1 MLDSNIKELRALIM
15 KNNFTS
21 KRSLSLLILV
31 FCLFSGLSFAQDLPW
46 ASSAEEVGMSTERLN
61 HINDVMQRHI
71 DAGTIQGAVTGVAR
85 RGKIVH
91 LETHGLMNVADGKS
105 MQEDALFIMMSS
117 TKPILGVATMMLI
130 EEGLI
135 RPSDPVSKWFPE
147 FAEMQVAVL
156 RNPVDA
162 NISPLRVDPTN
173 LPEHRLVPAERE
185 ITVHDI
191 LTHTSGLASGGLGN
205 AISEDAVLWLDTRQS
220 LATNV
225 PKYGDIVLD
234 FQPGSRWQ
242 YSPATAL
249 DVIARIIEIES
260 GLSFDEFV
268 QRRIFEPLGMNDTWW
283 NVPEEY
289 QDRLID
295 IVGSDTASPFTAVLY
310 DTSHSTYFSG
320 SYGLKSTAG
329 DYLRFEQ
336 MLVNGGELFGNR
348 LLSPRTVSLMSSNQ
362 VGDLFTDRPGV
373 NGQGFGYTVATT
385 EDPIVGNQRR
395 SQGAFG
401 WGGALGTR
409 SWSDPAEE
417 LTAVIMIQQPVTTVR
432 SDFENAVQ
440 QAIID

>member
-1 MLDSNIKELRALIM
+1 MITKTTVIHTRSILAMALCLYSG
-15 KNNFTS
+15 F
-21 KRSLSLLILV
+21 SL
-31 FCLFSGLSFAQDLPW
+31 AQDLPW
-46 ASSAEEVGMSTERLN
+46 ANNAEEVGMSTERLER
-61 HINDVMQRHI
+61 INDVMQRHI

-91 LETHGLMNVADGKS
+91 FETHGLMNVPDGKP

-117 TKPILGVATMMLI
+117 TKPVLGVATMMLI

-147 FAEMQVAVL
+147 FADMQVAVL
-156 RNPVDA
+156 RDPVDS
-162 NISPLRVDPTN
+162 NISPSSVDP
-173 LPEHRLVPAERE
+173 LDIPEHRLVPAERE

-191 LTHTSGLASGGLGN
+191 LTHTSGLASSGLGN
-205 AISEDAVLWLDTRQS
+205 AISQDAVKWLDTRQS
-220 LATNV
+220 LATDV
-225 PKYGDIVLD
+225 PMYGNIVLD

-268 QRRIFEPLGMNDTWW
+268 QQRIFEPLGMHDTWW

-295 IVGSDTASPFTAVLY
+295 IVGSESAPPSAAVLY
-310 DTSHSTYFSG
+310 DTSHSSYFSG

-348 LLSPRTVSLMSSNQ
+348 LLSPRTVRMMSSNQ
-362 VGDLFTDRPGV
+362 IGDLFSDVRGV
-373 NGQGFGYTVATT
+373 SGQGFGYTVATS
-385 EDPIVGNQRR
+385 EDPIVAGLRR
-395 SQGAFG
+395 SAGAFG

-417 LTAVIMIQQPVTTVR
+417 LTAVIMIQQPVPQVQG
-432 SDFENAVQ
+432 DFENAVQ

>member
-1 MLDSNIKELRALIM
+1 MNLNTTNIVARC
-15 KNNFTS
+15 
-21 KRSLSLLILV
+21 LLPL
-31 FCLFSGLSFAQDLPW
+31 FLCLCAGISIAQDIPW
-46 ASSAEEVGMSTERLN
+46 ADSAEEVGMSTERLER
-61 HINDVMQRHI
+61 INAVMQRHI
-71 DAGTIQGAVTGVAR
+71 EAGTIQGAVTGVAR
-85 RGKIVH
+85 RGKLVH
-91 LETHGLMNVADGKS
+91 LQAHGLMNVPDNRP

-117 TKPILGVATMMLI
+117 TKPVLGVAAMMLI

-135 RPSDPVSKWFPE
+135 RPTDPISKWIPE

-156 RNPVDA
+156 RYPVDE
-162 NISPLRVDPTN
+162 NISPVSVDPRN
-173 LPEHRLVPAERE
+173 LPAYRLVPAARE

-191 LTHTSGLASGGLGN
+191 LTHTSGLASGGLGS
-205 AISEDAVLWLDTRQS
+205 AISADSIGGLDNRQS
-220 LATNV
+220 LAMNV
-225 PKYGDIVLD
+225 PEYSNVILD

-242 YSPATAL
+242 YSAATAL

-260 GLSFDEFV
+260 GIPFDEFV
-268 QRRIFEPLGMNDTWW
+268 KQRIFEPLGMNNTFW

-289 QDRLID
+289 QGRLIK
-295 IVGSDTASPFTAVLY
+295 IVGADTAPPGRAVLY

-348 LLSPRTVSLMSSNQ
+348 LLSPRTVRMMSSNQ
-362 VGDLFTDRPGV
+362 TGELFSSSRD
-373 NGQGFGYTVATT
+373 GQGFGYTVATS
-385 EDPIVGNQRR
+385 ENPIVANQRR

-409 SWSDPAEE
+409 SWSDPEEE
-417 LTAVIMIQQPVTTVR
+417 LTAVIMIQQPVPEVQN
-432 SDFENAVQ
+432 DFENAVQ

>member
-1 MLDSNIKELRALIM
+1 M
-15 KNNFTS
+15 KNKFTG
-21 KRSLSLLILV
+21 KRTLCLLFLI
-31 FCLFSGLSFAQDLPW
+31 FCLSSSFSLAQDLPR

-61 HINDVMQRHI
+61 RINDVMQRHI

-91 LETHGLMNVADGKS
+91 LEAHGYMNVVDGKP

-117 TKPILGVATMMLI
+117 TKPVLGVATMMLI

-135 RPSDPVSKWFPE
+135 RPSDPLSTWFPE

-156 RNPVDA
+156 RNPVDE

-173 LPEHRLVPAERE
+173 LPEYRLVPAERE

-205 AISEDAVLWLDTRQS
+205 AISTDAIGWLDTRTS
-220 LATNV
+220 LAANV

-242 YSPATAL
+242 YSAATAL

-260 GLSFDEFV
+260 GLSFDQFV
-268 QRRIFEPLGMNDTWW
+268 QKRIFEPLGMNNTWW

-289 QDRLID
+289 QDRFID
-295 IVGSDTASPFTAVLY
+295 IAGSDTAPPSRAVLY
-310 DTSHSTYFSG
+310 DRSHSNYFSG

-336 MLVNGGELFGNR
+336 MLVNGGELFGKR
-348 LLSPRTVSLMSSNQ
+348 LLSPRTVRLMSSNQ
-362 VGDLFTDRPGV
+362 VGDLFSDRPGV
-373 NGQGFGYTVATT
+373 KGQGFGYTVATT
-385 EDPIVGNQRR
+385 EDPIAGNQRR

-417 LTAVIMIQQPVTTVR
+417 LTAVIMIQQPVPTVQ